1 MSFWGP
7 TKPRF
12 PEFYRSAFRGALD
25 YLTSMEQET
34 LHSGG
39 CEEGDRM
46 SLDIPISCYS
56 KSGPRSVA
64 SACDGKAV
72 LNLTP
77 KSPNQKLWGWGPGNC
92 LLTSSQCDSRMP
104 ANV

>member
-1 MSFWGP
+1 MAI
-7 TKPRF
+7 
-12 PEFYRSAFRGALD
+12 EFKKYIRNLKNNFIPVLRYIILI
-25 YLTSMEQET
+25 
-34 LHSGG
+34 HSGG

-92 LLTSSQCDSRMP
+92 LLTSSQCDSY
-104 ANV
+104 AC